1 MRTIKKMRL
10 KCPECKTKAVIYTHP
25 CSMDDV
31 SNVYA
36 KCTNQSCNKNGHSFT
51 TQIAFTGWV
60 DPKVAAVQISLDLLF
75 QNLPAD
81 AQKQFLA
88 SASQSMQPAI

>member
-1 MRTIKKMRL
+1 MRYEKKMRL
-10 KCPECKTKAVIYTHP
+10 KCPECKNKAVIYTHP
-25 CSMDDV
+25 CSKDDV
-31 SNVYA
+31 SSVYA
-36 KCTNQSCNKNGHSFT
+36 KCTNQSCVKNGHSFT

-60 DPKVAAVQISLDLLF
+60 DPKVAAAQMSLDILF

-88 SASQSMQPAI
+88 SASQSIQA